1 MVAGLLSSPRSGVG
15 RPVRLLALLVA
26 LAAFAVLVG
35 AHAPDA
41 RAGGPYTINA
51 DCPNRLLQ
59 PYNSA
64 NYRDRCMGSLYSMT
78 QVGAGSWYSYNRCAI
93 AKYNSDGSGGDA
105 FTAMC
110 GTATITVTPCYNPSF
125 KYPGVV
131 DHGPNAH
138 TGYWGQFVTSTSD
151 C

>member
-1 MVAGLLSSPRSGVG
+1 MVAGLLSSAGSGPG
-15 RPVRLLALLVA
+15 RLMRLLALLAA
-26 LAAFAVLVG
+26 LATCAVLAG
-35 AHAPDA
+35 THAPDA
-41 RAGGPYTINA
+41 RAAGPYTINA

-78 QVGAGSWYSYNRCAI
+78 QVGAGSWYGYNRCAI
-93 AKYNSDGSGGDA
+93 AKYNADGSGGDA

-110 GTATITVTPCYNPSF
+110 GTAGVNVTPCYNPSF

-131 DHGPNAH
+131 DH
-138 TGYWGQFVTSTSD
+138 
-151 C
+151 